1 MCVCVCVCVVTVAE
15 SNAETQLK
23 RRSSLE
29 KVHPAVNKE
38 VSCGPGSLTYLLKMK
53 QLIILE
59 IYQFGVAKSK
69 RRWRRFMQQA
79 TKVSAVAS
87 HE

>member
-1 MCVCVCVCVVTVAE
+1 MTRSYFPQQPFDYAA
-15 SNAETQLK
+15 SL
-23 RRSSLE
+23 SSLE

-79 TKVSAVAS
+79 TKESAVAS